1 MSTPT
6 PQFQARVT
14 RVGGPANMPAMA
26 AIRLFAPQFIGM
38 LALARVVLV
47 VGMIGLSIKAVMS
60 SRERATIL
68 EQWPAVRAIVRHC
81 KVDRYYPFNKSG
93 GGVNLSIA
101 CDLAFTAGGR
111 EYVSSITPPPVRVG
125 THQWDS
131 ARPAFRGVDADLETS
146 IEWWVKRHVP
156 GSTVTV
162 RYDPAHLPTL
172 SVVGSGTPLDFDP
185 VPGAWRGSATFAA
198 LAVFMSVA
206 IRYMRGMKQNDAA
219 TA

>member
-1 MSTPT
+1 
-6 PQFQARVT
+6 
-14 RVGGPANMPAMA
+14 MPAMA
-26 AIRLFAPQFIGM
+26 GIRLFAPQFIGM

-47 VGMIGLSIKAVMS
+47 VGTIGLGVKAVVS

-68 EQWPAVRAIVRHC
+68 EQWPAVRATVRHC
-81 KVDRYYPFNKSG
+81 NVDRYYPFNKS

-111 EYVSSITPPPVRVG
+111 DYVSSITPPPVRVG

-131 ARPAFRGVDADLETS
+131 TRPGFRGVDADLETS

-162 RYDPAHLPTL
+162 RYDPANLPTL

-185 VPGAWRGSATFAA
+185 VPRAWRGCATFAA
-198 LAVFMSVA
+198 LVVCMSVA
-206 IRYMRGMKQNDAA
+206 IRYMRRMKRNDAA